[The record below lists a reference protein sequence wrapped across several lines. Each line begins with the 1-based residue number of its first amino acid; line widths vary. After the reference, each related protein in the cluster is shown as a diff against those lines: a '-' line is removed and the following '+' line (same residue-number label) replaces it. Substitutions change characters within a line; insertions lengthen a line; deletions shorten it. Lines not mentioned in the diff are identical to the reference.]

1 MICTA
6 ADMRR
11 FAWQLLAL
19 ISLTGFRA
27 SAPAETRPRYG
38 GTATVEIHEAIT
50 LTDPGEWPPALVP
63 LVYDR
68 LVRLDEHG
76 QPTPALAV
84 SWQHDPENRRWE
96 FLLRT
101 GVKFHDGSPLN
112 AAAVAASLKLG
123 ANATISGEGANV
135 VVRQET
141 PAPDLPSILADARFA
156 ILRRGADGVT
166 SGTGPY
172 RITEW
177 QGGRHAVLT
186 ANEDYW
192 GGRPFLD
199 AIELRMFRA
208 YRDQA
213 VDLELAKADVVELSI
228 EDARRAAQRG
238 LRTWTSAPSELIAL
252 VFERGRA
259 PAENISFRQ
268 AVALSVDRAAIHDVL
283 VQKQGEASG
292 ALLPQ
297 WVTGYA
303 FLFPTARDLERAQQI
318 AATVPKPGLRATL
331 SYDPADAL
339 SRAIAERIAVDA
351 REAGILIQVT
361 PGGQAD
367 MRIFRVPLRSLDPAQ
382 GLADLAAAF
391 HIGELLEPSVVTAE
405 ARYQIERKVSND
417 FRVIPLCHLP
427 EILGV
432 GSRVRNW
439 QPHRW
444 GDWRLDE
451 IWLEPRTP

>member
-1 MICTA
+1 
-6 ADMRR
+6 MRR

-27 SAPAETRPRYG
+27 SAPAETRPHYG
-38 GTATVEIHEAIT
+38 GTAIVEIHEAIA

-63 LVYDR
+63 WVYDR

-76 QPTPALAV
+76 QPRPALAIA
-84 SWQHDPENRRWE
+84 WQHDPENRRWE
-96 FLLRT
+96 FQLRP
-101 GVKFHDGSPLN
+101 GVKFHDGSPVN

-123 ANATISGEGANV
+123 ANVAISSEGASV
-135 VVRQET
+135 IIRQET
-141 PAPDLPSILADARFA
+141 PAPDLPATLADAHFA

-172 RITEW
+172 HITEW
-177 QGGRHAVLT
+177 QAGRRAVLA

-213 VDLELAKADVVELSI
+213 ADLELGKADVVELSI

-238 LRTWTSAPSELIAL
+238 LRTWTSAPSELLAL

-259 PAENISFRQ
+259 PGENISFRQ

-283 VQKQGEASG
+283 LQKQGEASG

-297 WVTGYA
+297 WITGYA
-303 FLFPTARDLERAQQI
+303 FLFPTSRDIERAQRT
-318 AATVPKPGLRATL
+318 AATVAKPGLRATL
-331 SYDPADAL
+331 SCDPADSL
-339 SRAIAERIAVDA
+339 SRSIAERIAVDT
-351 REAGILIQVT
+351 REAGIFIQVT
-361 PGGQAD
+361 PGAQAD
-367 MRIFRVPLRSLDPAQ
+367 MRIVRISLRSPDPAH
-382 GLADLAAAF
+382 GLADLAAVF
-391 HIGELLEPSVVTAE
+391 HINELIDPSAVTAE
-405 ARYQIERKVSND
+405 ARYQVERKVIDD

-451 IWLEPRTP
+451 LWLEPRTP